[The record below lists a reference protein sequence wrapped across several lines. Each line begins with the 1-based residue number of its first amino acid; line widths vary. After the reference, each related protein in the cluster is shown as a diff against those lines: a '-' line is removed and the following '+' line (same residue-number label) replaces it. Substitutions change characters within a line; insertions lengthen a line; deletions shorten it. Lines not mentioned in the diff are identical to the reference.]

1 MSDDHTITR
10 EEGTVTL
17 TAGVLTHVVVAA
29 AETVDGARV
38 RRGRRGLEVDVVDGT
53 ARVELELAVRY
64 GDVLPVV
71 AEEVQRRVAAA
82 LRDMCALE
90 TSAIDVS
97 VEELDG

>member
-10 EEGTVTL
+10 EEGTVTM
-17 TAGVLTHVVVAA
+17 TAGLLSHVVVAA

>member
-10 EEGTVTL
+10 GEGTVTL
-17 TAGVLTHVVVAA
+17 TAGVLSHVVVAA

-38 RRGRRGLEVDVVDGT
+38 RRARRGLEVDVVDGT